1 VRLRTRW
8 GFDYVWRRSELA
20 RPPSSGVLLSMKTL
34 LSNAAAIWNLLLLL
48 AVIGTLAGFFY
59 WFGVRRLIRAR
70 RIATSRDRRLLR
82 EAAEREVDRERM

>member
-1 VRLRTRW
+1 MCGDGRTCPS
-8 GFDYVWRRSELA
+8 VEQ
-20 RPPSSGVLLSMKTL
+20 SSGVLLSMKTL

-82 EAAEREVDRERM
+82 EAAEREVDSNQS

>member
-1 VRLRTRW
+1 
-8 GFDYVWRRSELA
+8 
-20 RPPSSGVLLSMKTL
+20 MKTL

-48 AVIGTLAGFFY
+48 AVIATLAGFFY

-82 EAAEREVDRERM
+82 EAAERELDRERM